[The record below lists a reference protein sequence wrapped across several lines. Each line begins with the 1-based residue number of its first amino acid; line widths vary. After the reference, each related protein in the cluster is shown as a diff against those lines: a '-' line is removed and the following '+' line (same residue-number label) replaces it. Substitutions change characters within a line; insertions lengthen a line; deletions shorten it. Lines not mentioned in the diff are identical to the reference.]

1 METEPLKTAKK
12 SADGWFLLLILGI
25 IFVIVGIWVWATPL
39 ASFIALSMLFAIA
52 FLVTGI
58 LEIIYAVN
66 NTKRQEGWGWSLAT
80 GIFDLLIG
88 IILVSR
94 PDISMVALPFY
105 VGFVL
110 FFRSILAISWS
121 IELSKFSANN
131 WGLLLILGILGI
143 IFSFIMLWNPL
154 FGGMT
159 IVLYTGLAFFMVGL
173 AQIFLSFRLNKIK
186 KIKNEIA
193 A

>member
-1 METEPLKTAKK
+1 METQTLKIVKN
-12 SADGWFLLLILGI
+12 SVGGWYLLLILGI
-25 IFVIVGIWVWATPL
+25 IFIIVGIWVWVTPL

-121 IELSKFSANN
+121 IELSKLRANN

-143 IFSFIMLWNPL
+143 IFSFILLWNPL
-154 FGGMT
+154 FAGMT
-159 IVLYTGLAFFMVGL
+159 IVLYTGLAFVMVGL
-173 AQIFLSFRLNKIK
+173 AQIFLSFRLK
-186 KIKNEIA
+186 KIKNTINEIA